1 MASPLLNVSQLVPL
15 RSAHFSFIHP
25 HFVKQVI
32 VWKVDCSSPSNISL
46 VQLSLPAGKSVVDT
60 GFYTSEFLSLL
71 VQGDGEEGQTLIHLP
86 LVSLAPIMMPSTTTN
101 IPIHQ
106 VDDYYDLTKSSCS
119 KYFFVEVE
127 EVTGGRSRLLE
138 GLSAR
143 NLATSGPR
151 KVSIQHTFLIF

>member
-15 RSAHFSFIHP
+15 RSAHFSFLHS

-32 VWKVDCSSPSNISL
+32 VWKVDCSSPSSISL

-86 LVSLAPIMMPSTTTN
+86 LVSLAPIMLPSTTTN

-106 VDDYYDLTKSSCS
+106 VRWLQWFGKIIHVLNIFCQ
-119 KYFFVEVE
+119 
-127 EVTGGRSRLLE
+127 GGRGDRRKKPAVGRTFSQKP
-138 GLSAR
+138 R
-143 NLATSGPR
+143 NIWPKKGIHPTYISNL
-151 KVSIQHTFLIF
+151 

>member
-15 RSAHFSFIHP
+15 RSAHFSFIHS
-25 HFVKQVI
+25 HFVQVI
-32 VWKVDCSSPSNISL
+32 VWKVDCSSPSSISL

-86 LVSLAPIMMPSTTTN
+86 LVSLAPIMLPSPTTN

-106 VDDYYDLTKSSCS
+106 VDDYDDLVKS
-119 KYFFVEVE
+119 YMF
-127 EVTGGRSRLLE
+127 
-138 GLSAR
+138 
-143 NLATSGPR
+143 
-151 KVSIQHTFLIF
+151 

>member
-15 RSAHFSFIHP
+15 RSAYFSFILS
-25 HFVKQVI
+25 HFVQVI
-32 VWKVDCSSPSNISL
+32 VWKVDCSSPSSISL

-86 LVSLAPIMMPSTTTN
+86 LVSLAPIMLPSTTTN

-106 VDDYYDLTKSSCS
+106 VDDCK
-119 KYFFVEVE
+119 
-127 EVTGGRSRLLE
+127 R
-138 GLSAR
+138 
-143 NLATSGPR
+143 
-151 KVSIQHTFLIF
+151 

>member
-1 MASPLLNVSQLVPL
+1 MASPLWNVSQLVPL

-32 VWKVDCSSPSNISL
+32 VWKVDCSSPSSISL

-106 VDDYYDLTKSSCS
+106 VDDYDDLVKSH
-119 KYFFVEVE
+119 KF
-127 EVTGGRSRLLE
+127 
-138 GLSAR
+138 
-143 NLATSGPR
+143 
-151 KVSIQHTFLIF
+151 